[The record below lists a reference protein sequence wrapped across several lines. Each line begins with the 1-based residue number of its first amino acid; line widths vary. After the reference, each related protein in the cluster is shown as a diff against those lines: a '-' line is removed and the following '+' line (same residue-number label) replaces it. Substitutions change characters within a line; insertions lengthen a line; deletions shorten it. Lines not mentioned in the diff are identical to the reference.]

1 MKSNLTY
8 DKMKTKIA
16 IFLVALGHFVVAQNS
31 PTMTKEKPT
40 SAKTD
45 KLVVYQI
52 YTRLF
57 GNLKTTN
64 RFNGS
69 LEENGTGKFND
80 INDKALKSL
89 KGFGVSHVWFTGVI
103 EHATMTDYS
112 KFGIPQ
118 DNPLVVKGIAGS
130 PYAIKDYYDV
140 NPDLAVDV
148 KKRMT
153 EFEALIKRSHDNG
166 LKILIDCVPNHV
178 ARSYYSDKK
187 PKSAKDFGEND
198 DKTKAFL
205 PDNNFYYVT
214 GQDFVVPDGVNSPV
228 KAKTSFV
235 ESPAKATGN
244 DVFSAKPSIN
254 DWFETV
260 KLNYGVDY
268 LNNRAK
274 NFSPIPSTWLK
285 MRDILTY
292 WTKKGVD
299 GFRCDMAEMV
309 PVEFWGWVI
318 PEIKKVN
325 PDVVFI
331 AEIYNPQT
339 YRQYLFEGKFDYL
352 YDKVGLYDALRRLI
366 EGGGNANDITKVWQE
381 ESGDFSNRMLRFL
394 ENHDEQRIASKYFA
408 NDPMKAIPA
417 MVLSATLHSGPVM
430 LYFGQEVGVK
440 PTVAEGFSGEDGR
453 TTMFDYWGVPEFQNW
468 VNNHN
473 YDGGNLTAE
482 QKNIRNIYAEILKFV
497 NSSDAVRN
505 GKFYDLQYVN
515 ANGQSENYNDQKIY
529 SYVRFTENQRLLFV
543 CNFDLEK
550 SYSTEVRIPQGAW
563 EMMKIDMKVPVSFS
577 NVFSFDGSSNNPTIN
592 QQTIGISSGDALKV
606 KLAPNSVTVFEIR

>member
-1 MKSNLTY
+1 LKLTSTY
-8 DKMKTKIA
+8 DKMYKSIA
-16 IFLVALGHFVVAQNS
+16 IVLMALCHFSVAQK
-31 PTMTKEKPT
+31 PIEMTKEKQ
-40 SAKTD
+40 TD

-57 GNLKTTN
+57 GNLNTTN
-64 RFNGS
+64 KFNGT

-80 INDKALKSL
+80 INDKALQAL
-89 KGFGVSHVWFTGVI
+89 KKFGVSHVWFTGVI

-112 KFGIPQ
+112 KFKIPQ

-148 KKRMT
+148 KNRMK
-153 EFEALIKRSHDNG
+153 EFEDLVVRSHKNQ
-166 LKILIDCVPNHV
+166 LKVLIDCVPNHV
-178 ARSYYSDKK
+178 ARSYHSDKK
-187 PKSAKDFGEND
+187 PKGIKDFGEDD

-205 PDNNFYYVT
+205 SSNNFYYIPN
-214 GQDFVVPDGVNSPV
+214 QDFVVPDGVNPPV
-228 KAKTSFV
+228 KVIDSYI

-254 DWFETV
+254 DWFETI

-268 LNNRAK
+268 LQNRSK
-274 NFSPIPSTWLK
+274 HFSPIPSTWLK
-285 MRDILTY
+285 MRDILSF

-299 GFRCDMAEMV
+299 GFRCDMSEMV

-318 PEIKKVN
+318 PEIKKLN
-325 PDVVFI
+325 PDIIFI

-339 YRQYLFEGKFDYL
+339 YHKYLFEGKFDYL
-352 YDKVGLYDALRRLI
+352 YDKVGLYDALRRMM
-366 EGGGNANDITKVWQE
+366 EGGGDANDITKVWQQ

-417 MVLSATLHSGPVM
+417 MVVSATLHSGPVM

-440 PTVAEGFSGEDGR
+440 PTVAEGFSGDDGR

-468 VNNHN
+468 VNNHK
-473 YDGGNLTAE
+473 YDGGKLTSE
-482 QKNIRNIYAEILKFV
+482 QKNVRNFYTELLKFV
-497 NSSDAVRN
+497 NQSDAVKN
-505 GKFYDLQYVN
+505 GGFYDLQYIN
-515 ANGQSENYNDQKIY
+515 NNGQSGNYNDKKIY
-529 SYVRFTENQRLLFV
+529 SYLRFTENQKLLFI

-550 SYSTEVRIPQGAW
+550 SYSTEIKIPNDAY
-563 EMMKIDMKVPVSFS
+563 EMMKM
-577 NVFSFDGSSNNPTIN
+577 NRFDLINYRGIFGNN
-592 QQTIGISSGDALKV
+592 ISKKQESDETLKIEIP
-606 KLAPNSVTVFEIR
+606 KNSVLVFEIK